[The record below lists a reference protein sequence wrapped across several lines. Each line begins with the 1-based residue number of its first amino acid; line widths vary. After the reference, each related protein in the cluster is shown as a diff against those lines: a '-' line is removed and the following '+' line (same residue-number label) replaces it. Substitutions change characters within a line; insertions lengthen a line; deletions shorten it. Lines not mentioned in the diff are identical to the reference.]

1 MTPDQPFS
9 LALGGGGGRGWAHLG
24 VARALDEAGLRPAL
38 IVGTSMGA
46 IVGAGLAAGMRPEQ
60 IERMAKSSGSVYRVV
75 GKRARFALFDPQ
87 PRPGTHR
94 CRLGNPRIEDLP
106 GRLAVTAYDLVSG
119 TPTAITSGPLV
130 EALRR
135 SIAVPLFFPPRPTRT
150 ACGATRDR
158 GSRSRSPS
166 PAASRPIRSSAS
178 GSTFPSRPSW
188 PRRPWRALL
197 RGAAR
202 LTAGEQQRLTARRY
216 FSLLTQRWA
225 DPVVAE
231 PPDLLI
237 RPRLGLSSGLRFSQ
251 VGPGFGHRLSRRLR
265 RAGGR
270 RLVAASASGGGRA
283 HRRLCPPEP
292 SWRPTHRACC
302 WFMPIPMTRRSAPA
316 A

>member
-46 IVGAGLAAGMRPEQ
+46 IVGAGLAAGMRPDQ
-60 IERMAKSSGSVYRVV
+60 IERMAESSGSVYRVV
-75 GKRARFALFDPQ
+75 GKRARFALFDPE
-87 PRPGTHR
+87 PVLARIDGA
-94 CRLGNPRIEDLP
+94 LGSPRIEDLP

-135 SIAVPLFFPPRPTRT
+135 SIAVPLFFPPRHDADGVWCDAGPWESVPVTI
-150 ACGATRDR
+150 A
-158 GSRSRSPS
+158 RSLSPDPVIGVWVDVPK
-166 PAASRPIRSSAS
+166 PAFMASRPVAS
-178 GSTFPSRPSW
+178 
-188 PRRPWRALL
+188 LL

-202 LTAGEQQRLTARRY
+202 LTTGEQQRLTARRY

-237 RPRLGLSSGLRFSQ
+237 RPRLGVSSALRFSQ
-251 VGPGFGHRLSRRLR
+251 VAQASAIGYRDARTALEDAGLWPPA
-265 RAGGR
+265 RAA
-270 RLVAASASGGGRA
+270 AASRTTAVPAGAVRGG
-283 HRRLCPPEP
+283 
-292 SWRPTHRACC
+292 
-302 WFMPIPMTRRSAPA
+302 
-316 A
+316 